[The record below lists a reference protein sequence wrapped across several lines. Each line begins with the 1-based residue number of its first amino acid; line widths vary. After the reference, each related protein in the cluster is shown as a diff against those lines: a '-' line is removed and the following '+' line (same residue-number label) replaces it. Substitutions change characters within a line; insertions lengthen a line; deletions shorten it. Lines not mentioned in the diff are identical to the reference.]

1 MKKSQQ
7 LVHFVSTGPKFP
19 YMYYI
24 GVMTA
29 LKVYGNGARLWITE
43 EPQSEYFR
51 KLKGRVK
58 INKIAEKIPDFP
70 ALTDKEDH
78 FKRVAAF
85 DYWIWDI
92 VYKFGGMIM
101 GLDSLTLRP
110 HFDLLEDGKELMAP
124 RDNLGSFWMHG
135 VIVRKGSKIAKL
147 IIIDALASLFAHDM
161 ERGDSGIL
169 PFIKRSFQNLD
180 KISIGPSYMFGGDVY
195 GLQVFR
201 NDVELHPDTRT
212 IPLALSASLHN
223 VKVELAIDENYVA
236 KGKSLYARLI
246 KKMLSE
252 EEWNGSLWGPE
263 T

>member
-1 MKKSQQ
+1 MKKSKQ

-19 YMYYI
+19 YMYFI

-29 LKVYGNGARLWITE
+29 LKVYGDRVRLWLTE

-58 INKIAEKIPDFP
+58 IIKIAAKDIPDFP
-70 ALTDKEDH
+70 ALKNKEDY
-78 FKRVAAF
+78 FKRVAIF
-85 DYWIWDI
+85 DYLIWDI
-92 VYKFGGMIM
+92 VYQNGGMIM
-101 GLDSLTLRP
+101 GLDSITLKP

-124 RDNLGSFWMHG
+124 KDNSNSFWMEG
-135 VIVRKGSKIAKL
+135 VVAKKGSSIVKL
-147 IIIDALASLFAHDM
+147 IKNDAIASLNAPDM

-169 PFIKRSFQNLD
+169 PFIKHSSQNLD
-180 KISIGPSYMFGGDVY
+180 KISIGPAYMFGGDVY
-195 GLQVFR
+195 GLQIFR
-201 NDVELHPDTRT
+201 NDVELHPDART
-212 IPLALSASLHN
+212 IPLALTASLHN

-252 EEWNGSLWGPE
+252 EEWKRGGS
-263 T
+263 